1 MENYLPKTP
10 LFPTRGLLHWAMDPI
25 PISFKHNGI
34 KYSDCYFTKI
44 ARAGEPSTWH
54 LHDNDNYYL
63 GRLRFTNQWIF
74 DANQR
79 KTGIDQL
86 ADFFGDFVKKTNGN
100 DAL

>member
-1 MENYLPKTP
+1 M
-10 LFPTRGLLHWAMDPI
+10 FPREDFLLWTMDPI

-34 KYSDCYFTKI
+34 KYSDCYFTKV
-44 ARAGEPSTWH
+44 ARSDDTATWH

-86 ADFFGDFVKKTNGN
+86 AEFFGDFVKKANSDDTQ
-100 DAL
+100 